1 MCELNN
7 LSKKEKEIYKAI
19 IISHQKLKKD
29 LMNELNMPKTTA
41 NRILQSLISKGL
53 IKELGIDKST
63 GGRPPIIYGGNKD
76 SFYIIGIDLARSYS
90 ETVILNSSLEIL
102 FKERIVMDEASTPQ
116 STIDYL
122 APRIKEALNKLNIE
136 DNKVLGIGVGAV
148 GPVNTETGILGN
160 VTNFKNKSWSGA
172 NIKALISK
180 YFSYELLIGNG
191 TNMAALG
198 EFYFSYNPSI
208 QKVVYLNL
216 GLGIRYGLVVNG
228 KIIKNPNSKEDA
240 FGHMTI
246 KYDGDVCPC
255 GNKGCLELYGTIG
268 GIENLYKKY
277 SGESACLNLI
287 IRNIL
292 SDLKYDE
299 TKLDDFDYMKYL
311 SNYFSETNN
320 YYFKALNDGIHI
332 LALGL
337 NNFSN
342 LINADRIVINGP
354 LIQKDILIYKL
365 LLYHLKTLN
374 NNDSTINK
382 IYTTE
387 GYFKSNIISTGA
399 AFTLLLN
406 KLQL

>member
-41 NRILQSLISKGL
+41 NRILQSLINKGL
-53 IKELGIDKST
+53 IKELGMDKST

-102 FKERIVMDEASTPQ
+102 FKERIVMDEESTPQ
-116 STIDYL
+116 SIIDYL
-122 APRIKEALNKLNIE
+122 APRIKNALSKLNIE

-148 GPVNTETGILGN
+148 GPVNTKTGILGN
-160 VTNFKNKSWSGA
+160 VTNFKNSSWSGA

-180 YFSYELLIGNG
+180 HFSYELLIGNG

-198 EFYFSYNPSI
+198 EFYFNYDPLI

-228 KIIKNPNSKEDA
+228 NIIKNPNSKEDA

-246 KYDGDVCPC
+246 KYDGDTCPC

-268 GIENLYKKY
+268 GIERLYKKY
-277 SGESACLNLI
+277 SGSSSCLNAI

-292 SDLKYDE
+292 SDTKYDE
-299 TKLDDFDYMKYL
+299 SKLDDFEYINYL
-311 SNYFSETNN
+311 SNYFSESNN
-320 YYFKALNDGIHI
+320 YFFKALNDGINI

-354 LIQKDILIYKL
+354 LIQKDILVYKL
-365 LLYHLKTLN
+365 LLYHLKNLN
-374 NNDSTINK
+374 NNDNAIDK